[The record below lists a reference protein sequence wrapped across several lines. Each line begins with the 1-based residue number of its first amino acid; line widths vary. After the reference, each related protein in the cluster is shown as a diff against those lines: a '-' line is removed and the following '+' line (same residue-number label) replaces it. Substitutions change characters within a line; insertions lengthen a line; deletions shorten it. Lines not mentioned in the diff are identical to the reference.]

1 MFCRPVKPTS
11 NIVMSR
17 DQYQQHFREM
27 YDRLNRQQRQAV
39 DQTEGPVMVIAG
51 PGTGKTQILASRIG
65 KILQDTDYQP
75 QNILCL
81 TYTDA
86 GTVAMRK
93 RLTDFI
99 GPDAYRVNIH
109 TFHSFCNEVIQDNL
123 PLFDKHSLD
132 PVSELE
138 KIQLLKKLID
148 GFTKDNPLKRYRGD
162 VYFDMKNLAQLFST
176 MKKEGWT
183 VDHINEAITT
193 YIESLPSREDFIAK
207 KAAGAYF
214 RGDVRTDRIAREKE
228 KMVRL
233 QAAVEQFPV
242 YTALMHAAGRY
253 DFEDMINWV
262 ISAFEEN
269 PDLLAD
275 YREKYQYILVDE
287 YQDTSGTQNR
297 LVQLLTEDQ
306 ESPNIFV
313 VGDDDQSIYRFQG
326 ASIENMALFAETF
339 ADNLH
344 TIVLT
349 HNYRSV
355 QPILDVAMSLIANNG
370 NSRLVNQLPELD
382 KQLIA
387 ALPATQSPV
396 PVIRRYNTPRDE
408 MTDITQQIA
417 HLLEKGIAPG
427 RIAVIYRENKYGE
440 ELARYCRQQQLPF
453 YSKRSINLFEV
464 PFARKVLSL
473 LRYLACEVDTPYS
486 GDDLLFSILHYDF
499 YNIPAIEVA
508 KISIRAAEKGYR
520 EKSSIRQ
527 YLQEWAHTRNLTLF
541 TAAPEQALVDFSAM
555 MEKLIR
561 DAHNLTL
568 QQLFAAVIN
577 ECGVL
582 AYAMRSPE
590 KPWLMKVLQALFDFV
605 KEETHRNPDL
615 TLVPFMDMVDLMRHN
630 GITIPLVQVSGNET
644 GINLLTAHGAKGLEF
659 EYVFIA
665 GANAHLWEEKVKS
678 SSGFSFPDTLFTT
691 TLTSTDEQEL
701 RRLFYVAITRAEK
714 HLYISYP
721 EYRTDGKPL
730 EPSLFVTEIL
740 DRHTLPVEKVLIPEE
755 VQFRF
760 AALDYTPEL
769 APEIAKTD
777 QPLIDNLL
785 ANFVMNVTAL
795 NNYLDC
801 PLGFYYKNLV
811 RVPTGRSENTEFGS
825 AVHYALEK
833 LFQKMQESGRYEFP
847 SKEEFIRDFTW
858 SMLRNRE
865 SFTRESFERR
875 LEYGRDILDHYY
887 DTWLPHWNKVV
898 SVERNI
904 RSVVV
909 SGVPLKGKIDKLE
922 FDGNLVNVVDYKTGD
937 YEKTI
942 KEYQKFVR
950 PDQQHPHG
958 GDYWR
963 QAVFYKILLDNYRQ
977 KNWQV
982 VSTEFDFIEP
992 NKQQH
997 YHREKVVI
1005 TPEDVRL
1012 VTAQIVSAWTKIQN
1026 KEFYTGCGKKDCV
1039 WCNFVKDNKLH
1050 VALHDLSDEDESDNG
1065 YRPGQL
1071 LRQQPLPDL

>member
-1 MFCRPVKPTS
+1 
-11 NIVMSR
+11 MSR
-17 DQYQQHFREM
+17 DQYQHHFREI
-27 YDRLNRQQRQAV
+27 YARLNRQQRQAV
-39 DQTEGPVMVIAG
+39 DQIEGPVMVIAG

-65 KILQDTDYQP
+65 KILQDTDYLP

-99 GPDAYRVNIH
+99 GPDAYRINIH
-109 TFHSFCNEVIQDNL
+109 TFHSFCHEIIQDNL
-123 PLFDKHSLD
+123 RLFDKHSLD

-162 VYFDMKNLAQLFST
+162 VYFDMKNLAHLFSI

-183 VDHINEAITT
+183 AEYINNAIAA
-193 YIESLPSREDFIAK
+193 YIESLPYREDFIAK
-207 KAAGAYF
+207 KATATYA
-214 RGDVRTDRIAREKE
+214 RGEVRADRIAREKE

-242 YTALMHAAGRY
+242 YTALMHAASRY
-253 DFEDMINWV
+253 DFDDMINWV
-262 ISAFEEN
+262 ISAFEAN
-269 PDLLAD
+269 PDLLGD

-297 LVQLLTEDQ
+297 LVQLLTGDQ

-349 HNYRSV
+349 HNYRSA
-355 QPILDVAMSLIANNG
+355 QPILDVAMSLIDNNG
-370 NSRLVNQLPELD
+370 KSRLVNQLAGLN
-382 KQLIA
+382 KKLIA
-387 ALPATQSPV
+387 AIPGEQPPPV
-396 PVIRRYNTPRDE
+396 PVIRQYSTPRDE
-408 MTDITQQIA
+408 MIGITQQITG
-417 HLLEKGIAPG
+417 LLDNGVPPG
-427 RIAVIYRENKYGE
+427 NIAVIYRENKYGE
-440 ELARYCRQQQLPF
+440 ELARYCRLQQLPF
-453 YSKRSINLFEV
+453 YSKRSINLFDV
-464 PFARKVLSL
+464 PFARKVLTI
-473 LRYLACEVDTPYS
+473 LRYIACELDTPYS
-486 GDDLLFSILHYDF
+486 GDDLLFTILHYDF
-499 YNIPAIEVA
+499 YDIPAIEVA

-520 EKSSIRQ
+520 EKASIRQ
-527 YLQEWAHTRNLTLF
+527 YLHEWAHTRNLTLF
-541 TAAPEQALVDFSAM
+541 TAAPEQALTDFSRT
-555 MEKLIR
+555 MEKLIK
-561 DAHNLTL
+561 DAHNLPL
-568 QQLFAAVIN
+568 QQLFSAIIN
-577 ECGVL
+577 ECGILSHV
-582 AYAMRSPE
+582 MQSPD
-590 KPWLMKVLQALFDFV
+590 KPWLMKVLHALFDFI

-615 TLVPFMDMVDLMRHN
+615 SLVPFMAMLDLMAHN
-630 GITIPLVQVSGNET
+630 GITIPVVQVSGNET

-665 GANAHLWEEKVKS
+665 GANAHLWENKVRNNV
-678 SSGFSFPDTLFTT
+678 GFSFPDTLFATAV
-691 TLTSTDEQEL
+691 TSTDEQEL
-701 RRLFYVAITRAEK
+701 RRLFYVAITRAQR
-714 HLYISYP
+714 HLHISYP

-740 DRHTLPVEKVLIPEE
+740 DQHPLAIEKVTIPDD
-755 VQFRF
+755 VQFKFETLQFTRGI
-760 AALDYTPEL
+760 
-769 APEIAKTD
+769 APEIAKND
-777 QPLIDNLL
+777 QPFIDNLL
-785 ANFVMNVTAL
+785 AGFVMNVTAL

-811 RVPTGRSENTEFGS
+811 RVPSGRSENTEFGS

-833 LFQKMQESGRYEFP
+833 LFQKMQENGRYEFP

-865 SFTRESFERR
+865 SFTREAFERR
-875 LEYGRDILDHYY
+875 LEYGKDILAHYY
-887 DTWLPHWNKVV
+887 DTWQPQWNKVV

-937 YEKTI
+937 YEKAI
-942 KEYQKFVR
+942 REYHKFVR
-950 PDQQHPHG
+950 PDQQHTHG

-992 NKQQH
+992 DKQKH

-1012 VTAQIVSAWTKIQN
+1012 VTSQIVSAWTRIQN
-1026 KEFYTGCGKKDCV
+1026 REFYTGCGKKDCA

-1050 VALHDLSDEDESDNG
+1050 VALHDVSDEAEAAITFL
-1065 YRPGQL
+1065 PGQL
-1071 LRQQPLPDL
+1071 LQQQPSPEP